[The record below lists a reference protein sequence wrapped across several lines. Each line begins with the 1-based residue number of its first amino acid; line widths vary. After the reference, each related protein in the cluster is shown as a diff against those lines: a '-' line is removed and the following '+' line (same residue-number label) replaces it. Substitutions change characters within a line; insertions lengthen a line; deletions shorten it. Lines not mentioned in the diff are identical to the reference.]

1 MEFLFRL
8 LAAKR
13 SFCLFL
19 ACALVIVAG
28 CASVPERRPLPESL
42 SNVAAV
48 SGIPGARQWADEP
61 PPDMEDWFNLSKEEL
76 KRRYSAAY
84 GQPHAYLAIS
94 GGGANG
100 AFGAGLLCGWTETGT
115 RPEFTIVTG
124 VSTGALIAPFVFL
137 GPEYDSVIKQIYTS
151 YSTKDLV
158 EARGLWRT
166 LTGDAA
172 TDSTP
177 MREKLAEYIDEDI
190 MAAIAREFRR
200 GRSLNVVTTNL
211 DAARPVL
218 WNIGRIAD
226 SGSPDALQL
235 IRDVILASASIPG
248 AFPPVMF
255 DVEAEGERYDELHVD
270 GGATSIVYLYPIGLD
285 WARLTDRLEVQ
296 GQPSVY
302 IIRNGQW
309 KKSWATVKPTT
320 IQIAIRTM
328 DSLMGSVVLGDA
340 YRIYLSTQR
349 DGVDFNLAYI
359 PDDFSEPSNEAFD
372 KAYMIKLFDLGYQ
385 MGVEGYQW
393 RKTPPGYASTG
404 E

>member
-8 LAAKR
+8 LAAMSR
-13 SFCLFL
+13 SSLFVG
-19 ACALVIVAG
+19 CTLVIAAG
-28 CASVPERRPLPESL
+28 CASVPERHPLPESL
-42 SNVAAV
+42 SDVAAI
-48 SGIPGARQWADEP
+48 SGIPGARQWADEAP
-61 PPDMEDWFNLSKEEL
+61 QGIEDWFDLSKDEL
-76 KRRYSAAY
+76 KRLYPATF
-84 GQPHAYLAIS
+84 GQPHNYLAIS

-115 RPEFTIVTG
+115 RPEFTAVTG

-137 GPEYDSVIKQIYTS
+137 GPEYDPIIKEFYTS

-158 EARGLWRT
+158 ETRGLLKV

-177 MREKLAEYIDEDI
+177 MRNKLIEYIDEDI
-190 MAAIAREFRR
+190 MVAIAREFRR
-200 GRSLNVVTTNL
+200 GRSLYVVTTNL
-211 DAARPVL
+211 DAARPVV

-248 AFPPVMF
+248 AFPPVIF
-255 DVEAEGERYDELHVD
+255 DVEADGGYYDELHVD

-285 WARLTDRLEVQ
+285 WARLTDKLEVP
-296 GQPSVY
+296 GQPKVY
-302 IIRNGQW
+302 ILRNGRW
-309 KKSWATVKPTT
+309 KKAWTTVKPST

-359 PDDFSEPSNEAFD
+359 PDDFNEPSTEAFD
-372 KAYMIKLFDLGYQ
+372 QAYMIKLFDLGYQ

-393 RKTPPGYASTG
+393 RKTPPGYDVTSR
-404 E
+404 